1 MHASKIIWIVTAIT
15 VSLLAGSALAASAGA
30 EAEGGWTTGML
41 VWRVVNTV
49 VLLGVLV
56 HFMRKPL
63 VKFFSERKAQ
73 IEIDLEE
80 AEAERKR
87 AESTIKEYER
97 KIGEMEQELE
107 RMRAELRKA
116 AEIESE
122 KVVGNAERMAKA
134 MMEAARVAADQEVRK
149 ARAALQSEAGKL
161 AVEMAEGL
169 IREKIGDNDQ
179 KRIFQDYLARVEG
192 MK

>member
-1 MHASKIIWIVTAIT
+1 MQAGKVLGIVTALVACLT
-15 VSLLAGSALAASAGA
+15 GTALAAAAGS
-30 EAEGGWTTGML
+30 EAESQWTTGML
-41 VWRVVNTV
+41 VWRVINTV

-56 HFMRKPL
+56 YFMRKPL
-63 VKFFSERKAQ
+63 VKFFSERKTQ

-80 AEAERKR
+80 ARAERDR
-87 AESTIKEYER
+87 AELAVKEYER
-97 KIGEMEQELE
+97 KIGEMERELDKV
-107 RMRAELRKA
+107 RAELRKA

-134 MMEAARVAADQEVRK
+134 VMDAARLAADQEVRK

-161 AVEMAEGL
+161 AVEMAEAL
-169 IREKIGDNDQ
+169 IREKIGDEDQ
-179 KRIFQDYLARVEG
+179 KRIFRDYLAKVEG